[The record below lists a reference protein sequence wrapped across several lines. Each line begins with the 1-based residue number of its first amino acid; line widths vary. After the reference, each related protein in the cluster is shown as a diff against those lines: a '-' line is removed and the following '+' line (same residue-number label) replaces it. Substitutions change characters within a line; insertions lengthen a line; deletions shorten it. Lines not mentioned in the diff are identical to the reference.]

1 MTIFICTVC
10 GYLEFKPVTGK
21 CPVCFAPKEKF
32 TRNDRLFEE
41 SEAKSKEAAVK
52 HIPSIIVNKKCGLIP
67 EESCTDVIVRIGKVL
82 HPMEEKHYI
91 VFMDCYVDDDFVA
104 RMMLTPGVS
113 PAGCFHLKKTGAKVR
128 IVENCNI
135 HGYWQAEASIA

>member
-1 MTIFICTVC
+1 MTVYICSVC
-10 GYLEFKPVTGK
+10 GLVEFKSPTDK
-21 CPVCFAPKEKF
+21 CPVCFASKEKF
-32 TRNDRLFEE
+32 IRNDALFEE

-67 EESCTDVIVRIGKVL
+67 EQSCTDIMVRIGSVL
-82 HPMEEKHYI
+82 HPMEEKHFI
-91 VFMDCYVDDDFVA
+91 VFIDCYVDDVYVS

-113 PAGCFHLKKTGAKVR
+113 PAGCFHLRKTGAKVR

>member
-10 GYLEFKPVTGK
+10 GYLEFKPVTDK
-21 CPVCFAPKEKF
+21 CPVCLAPKEKF
-32 TRNDRLFEE
+32 SRNDRLFEE

-52 HIPSIIVNKKCGLIP
+52 HIPSIIVNKKIGLIP
-67 EESCTDVIVRIGKVL
+67 EQSCTDVIVRIGKVL

-91 VFMDCYVDDDFVA
+91 VFMDCYVDDAYVA